1 LTSLPTTPTQKR
13 AADWLRPRTLLW
25 AGGALIVLWL
35 LIAGVR
41 IGSLLLSL
49 QAREAE
55 ARHLLEGGLRQAD
68 PDAVELLV
76 LGVHRDV
83 TRLKA
88 ESRPFVY
95 VASWFGWLPRVG
107 PLLAA
112 APHLIEMADAGSEAA
127 AYGVRAMKPA
137 LILLQQENGD
147 GGSPLPALAAIL
159 GSGRA
164 DLLQASQATARVAA
178 AREAVGPAGRLPWR
192 VQQLLDQS
200 DQWLPL
206 AQSGLL
212 LAGIAPELMGTAR
225 PQVYVILV
233 QNEDE
238 LRATG
243 GFISSAGLLIMDRG
257 AISAIEF
264 MDSSLV
270 DDFLNKPYDWPPDPL
285 YELMLLELFG
295 FRDANFWPDFPTS
308 AEKAM
313 ELFSYGL
320 DVPVDGVLAVDQ
332 TFVRLLLT
340 ATGPITLAGE
350 GQVVTAG
357 NVIDTMRTSWSL
369 QEDQR
374 AEDWL
379 HERKNF
385 IGELAA
391 ALRRRLEYEPGA
403 LDLPQ
408 LASALA
414 QATAGKHLQ
423 LYVRDP
429 RLAAV
434 LAESGW
440 DQPLTNPPG
449 HDLLLVV
456 DTNVGYNKANAVV
469 NRTLLYQ
476 VTLSEDGRHQAEL
489 AVTYKHSGRPANDAC
504 RQMGFSY
511 RPGILYDELVHD
523 CYWNYVRVYAP
534 RGSRLVSGS
543 VPPVPGNS
551 QLSGRGWHG
560 EAYLES
566 EPPSEAVATVLA
578 NFFLLPPGQALA
590 ASFVYDLPVD
600 LVQTNG
606 GQAHYRLNLL
616 KQAGARGEPVE
627 IRITLPERARLID
640 TQPAPAAVDGQMV
653 TFNTVLDQNRSF
665 SVTFRP

>member
-1 LTSLPTTPTQKR
+1 LTSLPTTPTQKS
-13 AADWLRPRTLLW
+13 AGDWLRPRTLLW
-25 AGGALIVLWL
+25 AGGALILLWL

-68 PDAVELLV
+68 ADAIELLV
-76 LGVHRDV
+76 LGVHSDV

-95 VASWFGWLPRVG
+95 VGSWFGWLPRVG

-112 APHLIEMADAGSEAA
+112 APHLIEMADAGSEAG
-127 AYGVRAMKPA
+127 AYGMRAMKPA

-147 GGSPLPALAAIL
+147 GGSPLPALAAVL
-159 GSGRA
+159 ADGRA
-164 DLLQASQATARVAA
+164 DLNQAAQATSRAKA
-178 AREAVGPAGRLPWR
+178 ARQAIGPTNRLPWR
-192 VQQLLDQS
+192 VQQLLEQS
-200 DQWLPL
+200 DEWLPL

-212 LAGIAPELMGTAR
+212 LAGIAPELMGAAG
-225 PQVYVILV
+225 PQGYVILV

-243 GFISSAGLLIMDRG
+243 GFISSAGLMIMDRG
-257 AISAIEF
+257 AIAGLDF
-264 MDSSLV
+264 MDSSFV

-285 YELMLLELFG
+285 LELMLLEMFG

-340 ATGPITLAGE
+340 ATGPVALPGE
-350 GQVVTAG
+350 AQPVTG
-357 NVIDTMRTSWSL
+357 ENVIGTMRASWSL
-369 QEDQR
+369 QEDQS
-374 AEDWL
+374 AENWVF
-379 HERKNF
+379 ERKNF
-385 IGELAA
+385 IGELATA
-391 ALRRRLEYEPGA
+391 MRRRLEYEPGA
-403 LDLPQ
+403 LDLLQ
-408 LASALA
+408 LATALA

-423 LYVRDP
+423 FYVREP
-429 RLAAV
+429 GLAAV
-434 LAESGW
+434 VAESGW

-469 NRTLLYQ
+469 ERSLLYQ
-476 VTLSEDGRHQAEL
+476 VTLGDDGRHQAEL
-489 AVTYKHSGRPANDAC
+489 TVSYRHNGRPLDEAC
-504 RQMGFSY
+504 RQMGFNY
-511 RPGILYDELVHD
+511 RPGILYEELVHD

-543 VPPVPGNS
+543 VPPVAGAS

-560 EAYLES
+560 EAYVEA
-566 EPPSEAVATVLA
+566 EPQSEAAATVFA
-578 NFFLLPPGQALA
+578 NFFLLPRGQTLT
-590 ASFVYDLPVD
+590 ASFRYDLPAG
-600 LVQTNG
+600 LLESSRGEAQ
-606 GQAHYRLNLL
+606 YRLNLQ

-627 IRITLPERARLID
+627 IRINLPERARLIG
-640 TQPAPAAVDGQMV
+640 TQPAATAVEGQ
-653 TFNTVLDQNRSF
+653 TVVFHTLLDRDRSL
-665 SVTFRP
+665 SLTFRP